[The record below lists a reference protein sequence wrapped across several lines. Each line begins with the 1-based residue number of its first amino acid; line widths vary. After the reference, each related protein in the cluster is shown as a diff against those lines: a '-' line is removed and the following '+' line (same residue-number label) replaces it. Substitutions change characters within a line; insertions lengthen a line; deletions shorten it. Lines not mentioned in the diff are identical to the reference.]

1 MQNKRYPADQAGF
14 TLVEVI
20 VALAIMTVL
29 LIAFSSLLLQGR
41 TTMADTAD
49 YDRRL
54 GNITAA
60 MEGSTVPEDVEMV
73 PSSSEKLEFDF
84 KDNNSGKRVFV
95 TEYEDGEVGYG
106 EDAVMGHY
114 ETFHDGQGKIQ
125 LRRWVPDPPVPEE
138 GEEGKADETHTK

>member
-54 GNITAA
+54 GNITAV

-73 PSSSEKLEFDF
+73 SSSSEKIEFDF
-84 KDNNSGKRVFV
+84 KDDVGKSVDV
-95 TEYEDGEVGYG
+95 TVLEDGEAGYG
-106 EDAVMGHY
+106 EDALNGHY
-114 ETFHDGQGKIQ
+114 ETFRDGQGKIQ
-125 LRRWVPDPPVPEE
+125 LQRWVPEPSAPEE
-138 GEEGKADETHTK
+138 GEEGKADETHTL

>member
-84 KDNNSGKRVFV
+84 KDDVNKSVDV
-95 TEYEDGEVGYG
+95 TVLEDGEVGYG

-125 LRRWVPDPPVPEE
+125 LRRWVPEPSAPEE
-138 GEEGKADETHTK
+138 GEEGKADEKHTK

>member
-54 GNITAA
+54 GNIMAA

-84 KDNNSGKRVFV
+84 KDDVNKSVDV
-95 TEYEDGEVGYG
+95 TVLEDGEVGYG

-125 LRRWVPDPPVPEE
+125 LRRWVPEPSAPEE
-138 GEEGKADETHTK
+138 GEEGKADEKHTK